1 MALDARLSAERENE
15 PLTGIDWQKA
25 AATFA
30 SPWPTSSW
38 FSSQGLRVRSAIT
51 LQLDIAS
58 MKLISAI
65 TKAAGSS
72 SLVASQLISGM
83 DRPGRPSGNGADD
96 ATAALREPERKTGPG
111 RQHDHDQHAGNY
123 VAQAV

>member
-1 MALDARLSAERENE
+1 MDARLSAERENE
-15 PLTGIDWQKA
+15 PLTGIEWLKA
-25 AATFA
+25 AATLA
-30 SPWPTSSW
+30 SPWPINSW
-38 FSSQGLRVRSAIT
+38 FSSQGVRVLSAIT

-83 DRPGRPSGNGADD
+83 DRLGRPSRDGADD
-96 ATAALREPERKTGPG
+96 ATAALPNPS
-111 RQHDHDQHAGNY
+111 A
-123 VAQAV
+123 